1 MSTLAEIEAQ
11 IAELEEANENLHDSL
26 DSAESMDDAEAI
38 EFLEVWK
45 SVTRRLKPGRRRS
58 SRTWNRSPS
67 WKADRGAVCG
77 DSKRWSGFHDRS
89 ATELQRL
96 SAVAAK

>member
-1 MSTLAEIEAQ
+1 MRTCTTRWIPRSRWTMPRP
-11 IAELEEANENLHDSL
+11 S
-26 DSAESMDDAEAI
+26 S
-38 EFLEVWK
+38 FLEVWK

>member
-38 EFLEVWK
+38 EFFWK
-45 SVTRRLKPGRRRS
+45 SGR
-58 SRTWNRSPS
+58 
-67 WKADRGAVCG
+67 A
-77 DSKRWSGFHDRS
+77 
-89 ATELQRL
+89 
-96 SAVAAK
+96 